1 MCARAPDGVADGL
14 GDAATGLPQGRG
26 GSTSCSCDSGPAGGH
41 PPAKNLGMLG
51 VPPLERQR
59 QARVRARQPSP
70 SSDAGAQRAKAPR
83 AKTASTGRTRSCDT
97 LSSLR
102 VPPRASAAPT
112 WGVETR
118 RRLIGGIRRRRC
130 DRLRAEDELGCTQR
144 WQTRVVD
151 RYPQRDQDPRLNSAI
166 AVSTDRNGALPCQPS
181 GALPPRYELDGSRL
195 LPILASVEHQELTPS
210 GYFDSD
216 DVVRAAGG
224 RRCDIPPPDA

>member
-83 AKTASTGRTRSCDT
+83 AKTASAGRTRSCDT

-102 VPPRASAAPT
+102 VPPWASAAPT

-130 DRLRAEDELGCTQR
+130 DRLRAEGRAGVYPKVADEGCR
-144 WQTRVVD
+144 PLSPARPGPASKLSD
-151 RYPQRDQDPRLNSAI
+151 RCQYRPQRCAALPAVRRLTATLRVARVQAPPHPRL
-166 AVSTDRNGALPCQPS
+166 R
-181 GALPPRYELDGSRL
+181 
-195 LPILASVEHQELTPS
+195 
-210 GYFDSD
+210 
-216 DVVRAAGG
+216 
-224 RRCDIPPPDA
+224 